1 MLLKRTLYIALV
13 FASAFCTVVVP
24 QLAWTEEEQKKADPS
39 ISQTEPTADTATIIG
54 TVKFEGDAPFRR
66 AINFGANLDCKR
78 LHDGKVHYEHI
89 VINQND
95 TLKDT
100 LVYVRGKP
108 KSDHKPSSKPVVVD
122 QVGCIFIPHV
132 SAVMVGQP
140 MEFLNSDPA
149 LHNIRTESKKQRPFN
164 ISQPNKGMKYTH
176 QFEAAEIGIPLRC
189 DVHHWMVAYAHVLS
203 HPFFAVTGEKG
214 TFKIQG
220 LAPRTYNIEAWHAK
234 LGTQRQKITLEAG
247 ETKTVEF
254 VFTDEE

>member
-1 MLLKRTLYIALV
+1 MLFKRTLYIGLALISV
-13 FASAFCTVVVP
+13 LFTVAVIR
-24 QLAWTEEEQKKADPS
+24 LGWATEEEKKVDPA
-39 ISQTEPTADTATIIG
+39 ISQTEATADTATIIG

-66 AINFGANLDCKR
+66 AINFGANLDCKH
-78 LHDGKVHYEHI
+78 LHDGKVHYEDI

-100 LVYVRGKP
+100 LVYVKGKP
-108 KSDHKPSSKPVVVD
+108 KSDHKASSKPVVVD

-132 SAVMVGQP
+132 AAVMVGQP

-164 ISQPNKGMKYTH
+164 ISQPNQGMKYTH

-203 HPFFAVTGEKG
+203 HPFYAVTGEKG

-220 LAPRTYNIEAWHAK
+220 LAPRTYNIEAWHSK
-234 LGTQRQKITLEAG
+234 LGAQKQKVTLAAG
-247 ETKTVEF
+247 EIKTVEF
-254 VFTDEE
+254 VFTDE

>member
-1 MLLKRTLYIALV
+1 MLLKRTLHVALV
-13 FASAFCTVVVP
+13 SISVLFTVIVS
-24 QLAWTEEEQKKADPS
+24 QLGWSEEEEKKVDPS
-39 ISQTEPTADTATIIG
+39 ISQTEATPDTATIIG

-78 LHDGKVHYEHI
+78 LHDGKVHYENV
-89 VINQND
+89 VINEND
-95 TLKDT
+95 TLKDV
-100 LVYVRGKP
+100 LIYVRGKP
-108 KSDHKPSSKPVVVD
+108 KGDYKPPSKPVVVD

-132 SAVMVGQP
+132 AAVMVGQP

-149 LHNIRTESKKQRPFN
+149 LHNIRTESKKQTPFN
-164 ISQPNKGMKYTH
+164 ISQPNQGMKYTH
-176 QFEAAEIGIPLRC
+176 QFEASEIGIPLRC

-220 LAPRTYNIEAWHAK
+220 LVPRAYTIEAWHAK
-234 LGTQRQKITLEAG
+234 LGAQKQKIRLNAG

-254 VFTDEE
+254 VFTDE